1 VVRPKLWET
10 GIVLD
15 RSMPVFDSGFSVG
28 PKGAVSA
35 RASNSGE
42 DYVKPLAGP
51 TTFFTDGPMA
61 DDERGAAE

>member
-1 VVRPKLWET
+1 
-10 GIVLD
+10 
-15 RSMPVFDSGFSVG
+15 MPVFDSGFSVG

-42 DYVKPLAGP
+42 DYVKTLAGP